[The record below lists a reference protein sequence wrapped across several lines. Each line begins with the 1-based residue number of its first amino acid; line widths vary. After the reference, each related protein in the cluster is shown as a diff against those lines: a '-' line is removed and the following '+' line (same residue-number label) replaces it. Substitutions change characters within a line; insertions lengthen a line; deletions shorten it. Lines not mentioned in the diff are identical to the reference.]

1 VITQVVSPFARFR
14 DGWKG
19 APSPVRAGV
28 AVVAVLVIWA
38 VANATTP
45 RGIPLGIVLIGV
57 VVGSLYGLVATGII
71 LVYRANKVVNFAQ
84 AEFGSVAAVVA
95 IELVIQAKVNYFVS
109 VIAGLVL
116 AFALGALIDVGVIR
130 RFRKAPRLILAV
142 VTIGLAQILNGVSI
156 VIPLL
161 WSGMAAGRFTTPFTV
176 SLFVDPVRF
185 NGNHFVA
192 VFTVAVMMV
201 GLGLFLRY
209 SAYGIAIR
217 AAAEN
222 GDRAGLLGVPVARLS
237 TVVWAVAGL
246 LSATAAILRVPIVG
260 FASFASVSG
269 AGSALLLRTLA
280 AAVIARMESL
290 PRAFVAGIGL
300 GIFQESAYWNL
311 SRSSVVDAM
320 LVVIILGAL
329 LIQKDLLSRASETG
343 IATWK
348 AIKEIRPVPKELR
361 DLPEVRWPSLGL
373 KVAILAFAVS
383 VPLWSSNSQE
393 QLAGLVAIYA
403 IVAISLLVLTGWAG
417 HISLGQFAL
426 VGFGGATT
434 ALLYGRHGWDYLLA
448 LPAGIVV
455 ASVVALIIGLPALRV
470 RGPFLAVTT
479 LGFAVTSFS
488 YFLEDRYFP
497 WFIEERITRPVL
509 WNRVPLRE
517 EWQVYYLAL
526 IGLLLSIFVVRR
538 LRASHIGRAIIAVR
552 DNEQAAEAVRLD
564 STRLKLTAFVISGAL
579 AGLAGG
585 LYVVSQGGVATDAY
599 APEVSLRLFSMVV
612 IGGLGSLPGA
622 VLGAVYVRGAEF
634 FLPAGWTLIV
644 SGAGILLLLM
654 FIPEGLSGIMYR
666 IRDAYLRRV
675 ARRRGIVVASLLA
688 DVRTEQHAEEL
699 PTDGTLH
706 LPPDEP
712 EPDGDDSEPTD
723 DAAADAPA
731 ERDVVRA
738 GGRTR

>member
-1 VITQVVSPFARFR
+1 MEQVTSPLARLR
-14 DGWKG
+14 DAWKN
-19 APSPVRAGV
+19 APAPLRTGT
-28 AVVAVLVIWA
+28 AVLAVLVVWA
-38 VANATTP
+38 IGHATTP

-109 VIAGLVL
+109 VIAGLL
-116 AFALGALIDVGVIR
+116 LSFALGALIDVAVIR

-156 VIPLL
+156 VIPLIF
-161 WSGMAAGRFTTPFTV
+161 SGLAAGRFTTPFTF

-192 VFTVAVMMV
+192 VVTVAVMMA

-222 GDRAGLLGVPVARLS
+222 GDRAGLLGIPVARLS

-290 PRAFVAGIGL
+290 PRAFIAAIAL
-300 GIFQESAYWNL
+300 GVFQESANWNL
-311 SRSSVVDAM
+311 SRTTVVDAM

-361 DLPEVRWPSLGL
+361 GLPEVRWPALGL
-373 KVAILAFAVS
+373 KVALLVFAVS

-393 QLAGLVAIYA
+393 QLAGLVAIYS

-448 LPAGIVV
+448 LPAGILV
-455 ASVVALIIGLPALRV
+455 ASVVALVIGLPALRV

-479 LGFAVTSFS
+479 LGFAVTSFT

-497 WFIEERITRPVL
+497 WFIQERITRPIL
-509 WNRVPLRE
+509 WNRIPLRE
-517 EWQVYYLAL
+517 EWQVYYLTL
-526 IGLLLSIFVVRR
+526 VGLLLSIFVVRR
-538 LRASHIGRAIIAVR
+538 LRASHTGRALIAVR

-564 STRLKLTAFVISGAL
+564 STRLKLGAFVISGAL
-579 AGLAGG
+579 AGMAGG

-634 FLPAGWTLIV
+634 FLPAGWTLIA
-644 SGAGILLLLM
+644 SGGGILLLLM

-666 IRDAYLRRV
+666 VRDAYLRRV

-688 DVRTEQHAEEL
+688 DVRTEQQPEGL

-706 LPPDEP
+706 LPPQDVEPVTFEP
-712 EPDGDDSEPTD
+712 EPGDDAVAD
-723 DAAADAPA
+723 DTA
-731 ERDVVRA
+731 EREIAPA
-738 GGRTR
+738 GGRAR